1 MKILVLWLALGGAAV
16 AADDA
21 GPAWEMEQGLPSDLP
36 PPGPAPA
43 SEDVERITYDVAS
56 GLRCPVCQGLSVA
69 DSPSHT
75 AVAMKDRVRFLVQVG
90 YTPEQID
97 AYFVARYG
105 EWVLLAPPAS
115 GLTWILWLAPV
126 VLLGVGVLTAASMTV
141 RRAPPAPT
149 TPPKDAKGPP
159 AAPTK
164 DAWEQRLLSELEDD
178 GS

>member
-1 MKILVLWLALGGAAV
+1 VRIVTLLLVAWLGAH

-21 GPAWEMEQGLPSDLP
+21 GPAWEMEQGLPADLP
-36 PPGPAPA
+36 PPAAPPAA
-43 SEDVERITYDVAS
+43 EDVERITYDVAS

-75 AVAMKDRVRFLVQVG
+75 AVAMKDRVRFLVQAG
-90 YTPEQID
+90 YTAEQID

-105 EWVLLAPPAS
+105 EWVLLAPPAQ

-126 VLLGVGVLTAASMTV
+126 VLLGAGAVSAGLMTV
-141 RRAPPAPT
+141 HRAA
-149 TPPKDAKGPP
+149 P

-164 DAWEQRLLSELEDD
+164 PAKAPAKDAWEQKLLAELEDE